1 MMSQNRSPMF
11 DRTFRNSAQ
20 KINEFRILSLG
31 HRGVGKTVFL
41 VGAYVHLLNNPE
53 QITIESHDVTKQNI
67 QKVLKYI
74 KETGQYPPATA
85 TVSNFN
91 FEISKTS
98 RRQNKLLY
106 NFSFIDIPGELAEST
121 SEDIQSNLRLQEL
134 IISSHACCAFFD
146 ASALVKSED
155 YLWKVS
161 SIINQL
167 STVASI
173 AASNE
178 FAYPIAIV
186 FTKCDSLGKPVN
198 IFPVEERAEQ
208 IIEQLNAVCANYKKF
223 YSAVQII
230 KHDSE
235 VKISSSETGQSSGG
249 AAILWLLQVLSEAH
263 SESKLNIKSHLDAL
277 TSPSLKE
284 YINPST
290 NWKKIRRI
298 TLAASS
304 ALVLLAV
311 PSWFYNE
318 RRQETANN
326 STGIE
331 NSITE
336 NLAVLRS
343 QPNNL
348 AALINL
354 VNLYIQ
360 AGENQKAIPVME
372 KLIKLEPESN
382 EWKLNLARL
391 YLGNGQTVEA
401 EKVYDQ
407 ILKSDKN
414 NVTALKEKAALL
426 NPP

>member
-1 MMSQNRSPMF
+1 MS
-11 DRTFRNSAQ
+11 
-20 KINEFRILSLG
+20 
-31 HRGVGKTVFL
+31 
-41 VGAYVHLLNNPE
+41 
-53 QITIESHDVTKQNI
+53 TI
-67 QKVLKYI
+67 
-74 KETGQYPPATA
+74 
-85 TVSNFN
+85 
-91 FEISKTS
+91 
-98 RRQNKLLY
+98 
-106 NFSFIDIPGELAEST
+106 
-121 SEDIQSNLRLQEL
+121 
-134 IISSHACCAFFD
+134 
-146 ASALVKSED
+146 
-155 YLWKVS
+155 
-161 SIINQL
+161 
-167 STVASI
+167 ASI

-198 IFPVEERAEQ
+198 IFPVEQRAEP
-208 IIEQLNAVCANYKKF
+208 IIEQLNAVYANYKKF

-230 KHDSE
+230 KHDSSE
-235 VKISSSETGQSSGG
+235 VEISSSETGQSSGG
-249 AAILWLLQVLSEAH
+249 AAILWLLQYLSEAE
-263 SESKLNIKSHLDAL
+263 SESKLNLKSHLDAL

-290 NWKKIRRI
+290 NWKKIRQI

-311 PSWFYNE
+311 PSWFLNE

-372 KLIKLEPESN
+372 KLVKLEPESN

>member
-1 MMSQNRSPMF
+1 MTTQNRSSMF
-11 DRTFRNSAQ
+11 DRTFSNQ
-20 KINEFRILSLG
+20 PKKVNEFRILSLG
-31 HRGVGKTVFL
+31 NRGVGKTVFL
-41 VGAYVHLLNNPE
+41 VGAYVHLLNNLE
-53 QITIESHDVTKQNI
+53 QITIETHDLPNQNI
-67 QKVLKYI
+67 QKVFKYI
-74 KETGQYPPATA
+74 KETGKYPPATA

-91 FEISKTS
+91 FNLIKTS
-98 RRQNKLLY
+98 KRQNKLLY

-121 SEDIQSNLRLQEL
+121 SEDTQSTLRLQEL
-134 IISSHACCAFFD
+134 IINSHACCAFFD
-146 ASALVKSED
+146 AYALVKNED

-167 STVASI
+167 STIASI

-186 FTKCDSLGKPVN
+186 FTKCDLLGRPLN
-198 IFPVEERAEQ
+198 ILTVEQRAEQ
-208 IIEQLNAVCANYKKF
+208 IIEQLNAVRATYKKF

-263 SESKLNIKSHLDAL
+263 SESNLNLKSHLDAL
-277 TSPSLKE
+277 TSPSLIE
-284 YINPST
+284 YITPSI

-298 TLAASS
+298 SFAASS
-304 ALVLLAV
+304 ALALLAV
-311 PSWFYNE
+311 PIWFFSE
-318 RRQETANN
+318 RRQETANS

-336 NLAVLRS
+336 NLAIIRS

-372 KLIKLEPESN
+372 KLVKLEPESN

-391 YLGNGQTVEA
+391 YLANGQTIEA
-401 EKVYDQ
+401 KKAYDQ

-426 NPP
+426 DSP